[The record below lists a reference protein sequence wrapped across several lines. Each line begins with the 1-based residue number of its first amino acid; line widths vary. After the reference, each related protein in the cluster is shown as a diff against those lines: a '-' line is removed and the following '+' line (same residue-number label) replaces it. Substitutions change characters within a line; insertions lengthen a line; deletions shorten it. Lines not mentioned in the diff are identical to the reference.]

1 MTCEMVNVAT
11 GWSMKVGGARCLKP
25 AFGRSRLGRTRAGV
39 AAAGRERM
47 PGCGGRS
54 WMPWGTPD
62 CDPVPRIQHLIT
74 KVCRSSPYLN
84 DKSTK
89 DFSGCSGN
97 WHFEYDGPV

>member
-1 MTCEMVNVAT
+1 
-11 GWSMKVGGARCLKP
+11 
-25 AFGRSRLGRTRAGV
+25 
-39 AAAGRERM
+39 
-47 PGCGGRS
+47 
-54 WMPWGTPD
+54 MPWGSPD

-74 KVCRSSPYLN
+74 EVCRSSPYLN